1 MDSPEPFLI
10 FTRKINEL
18 GLPYMVSGSVAA
30 IYYGEPRM
38 TNDVDISRMFAS
50 DNRTNGPQASQRGLR
65 VKSAD

>member
-10 FTRKINEL
+10 FTRKLNEL

-38 TNDVDISRMFAS
+38 TNGVDISRMFAS
-50 DNRTNGPQASQRGLR
+50 DI
-65 VKSAD
+65 